1 MAVPSKAEQIN
12 RVADVLAQWIE
23 DDVPIDEA
31 AKRIVN
37 GMYEMWQA
45 GLETPPMPIVTG
57 QPFKLPWTSTIH
69 RVTWQGKA
77 QWHKDG
83 ILRDVVWVTSATTSQ
98 GTLAL
103 ADADVWKLA
112 TPSTSKAEPK
122 PNALDYGVGDRLALS
137 QGQHHFNIVAVHE
150 RCALLQGKG
159 TFHLTSEPNDNLKRY
174 YRKEG

>member
-1 MAVPSKAEQIN
+1 MAVPSKTDQIN
-12 RVADVLAQWIE
+12 RIAEVLSQWIDE
-23 DDVPIDEA
+23 DVPVDEA

-69 RVTWQGKA
+69 RVTWSGRA
-77 QWHKDG
+77 QWHTDG

-103 ADADVWKLA
+103 ADADVWRLA

-122 PNALDYGVGDRLALS
+122 PNAGGYGEGDVLSLS
-137 QGQHHFNIVAVHE
+137 QGRHKYVVVAVHE
-150 RCALLQGKG
+150 RCVLLKG
-159 TFHLTSEPNDNLKRY
+159 VKDSYLTSEPNDNIKRY